1 MSTESKEKFN
11 RSEIKTTGLG
21 RFKNSFKYSFE
32 GLKYAYKYEQS
43 MAIHFTVSILVVIM
57 GILVN
62 LSLIE
67 WLFCFLLI
75 GLVMATE
82 LINTSIEAVVD
93 LTCPH
98 IHPLAKIAK
107 DTASAAVFV
116 FSFVAGISGLIIFI
130 PKLIDFINKL

>member
-1 MSTESKEKFN
+1 MDSIS
-11 RSEIKTTGLG
+11 RDEIKKRGFK
-21 RFKNSFKYSFE
+21 RFIKSFGYSFA

-43 MAIHFTVSILVVIM
+43 MTIHVMAVIIVVIA
-57 GILVN
+57 GILLKISVM
-62 LSLIE
+62 E
-67 WLFCFLLI
+67 WLICFILF

-93 LTCPH
+93 LTCPK

-116 FSFVAGISGLIIFI
+116 FSAVAAISGFIIFI
-130 PKLIDFINKL
+130 PKIIELF

>member
-1 MSTESKEKFN
+1 MATVS
-11 RSEIKTTGLG
+11 RDEIKKRGFK
-21 RFKNSFKYSFE
+21 RFIKSFGYSID

-43 MAIHFTVSILVVIM
+43 MTIHFAMVIIVIVA
-57 GILVN
+57 GF
-62 LSLIE
+62 SLKISVFE
-67 WLFCFLLI
+67 WLVCFMLM

-93 LTCPH
+93 LTCPK

-116 FSFVAGISGLIIFI
+116 FSVVAFISGMIIFI
-130 PKLIDFINKL
+130 PKIINLFM

>member
-1 MSTESKEKFN
+1 MATVS
-11 RSEIKTTGLG
+11 RDEIKKRGFKRFIKSLG
-21 RFKNSFKYSFE
+21 YSID

-43 MAIHFTVSILVVIM
+43 MTIHFTMVIFVIAA
-57 GILVN
+57 GFFLKI
-62 LSLIE
+62 SLFE
-67 WLFCFLLI
+67 WLICFMLM

-93 LTCPH
+93 LTCPE

-116 FSFVAGISGLIIFI
+116 FSVVAAISGLIIFI
-130 PKLIDFINKL
+130 PKIIALF

>member
-1 MSTESKEKFN
+1 MNSVS
-11 RSEIKTTGLG
+11 RDEIKKRGFK
-21 RFKNSFKYSFE
+21 RFFRSFGYSIE

-43 MAIHFTVSILVVIM
+43 MTIHVMMVICVVLL
-57 GILVN
+57 GIFLKIAVF
-62 LSLIE
+62 E
-67 WLFCFLLI
+67 WLVCFILM

-93 LTCPH
+93 LTCPK

-116 FSFVAGISGLIIFI
+116 FSVVAAISGLIIFV
-130 PKLIDFINKL
+130 PKIINLFM

>member
-1 MSTESKEKFN
+1 MDSIS
-11 RSEIKTTGLG
+11 RDEIKKRGFK
-21 RFKNSFKYSFE
+21 RFVRSFGYSFA

-43 MAIHFTVSILVVIM
+43 MTIHVMAVIIVVIA
-57 GILVN
+57 GILLKISVM
-62 LSLIE
+62 E
-67 WLFCFLLI
+67 WLICFILF

-93 LTCPH
+93 LTCPK

-116 FSFVAGISGLIIFI
+116 FSAVAAISGLIIFI
-130 PKLIDFINKL
+130 PKIIELF

>member
-1 MSTESKEKFN
+1 MDSVSRDKLKK
-11 RSEIKTTGLG
+11 RGMK
-21 RFKNSFKYSFE
+21 RFINSFKYSAA

-43 MAIHFTVSILVVIM
+43 MTIHVLATIIVIVA
-57 GILVN
+57 GIL
-62 LSLIE
+62 LKISFFE
-67 WLFCFLLI
+67 WLVCFILF

-93 LTCPH
+93 LACPK

-116 FSFVAGISGLIIFI
+116 FSVVATISGLLIFVPKIIALF
-130 PKLIDFINKL
+130 